1 MPPSLVAVVVLEA
14 AVVLLSVGL
23 RVMAGEGTLAVLPSL
38 LIPTLLLYG
47 FVKGHRLAWQWGR
60 IAGFVGAGL
69 VVGVAVLSAV
79 GGRFSPAVAAVFTL
93 TVGAPLLAIAVLL
106 GRPPARAWF
115 KLVCP
120 ACQGRNVRAADLLF
134 SRARCRACGSLF

>member
-23 RVMAGEGTLAVLPSL
+23 RVVAGEALIAALPSL
-38 LIPTLLLYG
+38 LIPALLLFG

-60 IAGFVGAGL
+60 LAGFVGAGL
-69 VVGVAVLSAV
+69 VVGVAALSAV
-79 GGRFSPAVAAVFTL
+79 DGRFSPAVAAVFTL

-106 GRPPARAWF
+106 GRPSARAWF

-120 ACQGRNVRAADLLF
+120 ACRSASARAADLLF